1 MPNVWDVLSL
11 QKAMERHIHAPGGT
25 LISRPLLLNE
35 VDTDDEDPAE
45 VDPLHDAT
53 DDAMN
58 EDRMPII
65 SDILQFM
72 ECPWDEEIEIQTMD

>member
-1 MPNVWDVLSL
+1 MALYEEL
-11 QKAMERHIHAPGGT
+11 LA
-25 LISRPLLLNE
+25 RPYTSSYACRDSSNIN
-35 VDTDDEDPAE
+35 
-45 VDPLHDAT
+45 
-53 DDAMN
+53 MN